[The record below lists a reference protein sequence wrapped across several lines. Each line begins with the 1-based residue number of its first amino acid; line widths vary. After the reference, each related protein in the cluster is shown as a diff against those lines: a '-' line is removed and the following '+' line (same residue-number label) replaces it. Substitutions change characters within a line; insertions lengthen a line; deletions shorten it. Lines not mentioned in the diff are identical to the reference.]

1 MDVIWFSEFLTI
13 PRVLFAC
20 VLLTFSDLAVLM
32 RLFLENQDKERDP
45 GGNNQRRA
53 DSPMFD
59 VTSKCCRGAGA
70 GRTFDLLG
78 QGSGV
83 CVLPGCATVAD
94 SAGLA
99 PNILLVLWWFFQ
111 LADLD
116 GPKGHVT
123 QHAVPLP
130 KLLESLL
137 LWTAMWKL
145 GDYIYPG
152 NTRSQQ
158 QKWNSMGWC
167 INTGS

>member
-70 GRTFDLLG
+70 GRTFDFLG

-83 CVLPGCATVAD
+83 Y
-94 SAGLA
+94 A
-99 PNILLVLWWFFQ
+99 PTHTI
-111 LADLD
+111 
-116 GPKGHVT
+116 P
-123 QHAVPLP
+123 
-130 KLLESLL
+130 LL
-137 LWTAMWKL
+137 LLRTCVARVN
-145 GDYIYPG
+145 II
-152 NTRSQQ
+152 T
-158 QKWNSMGWC
+158 
-167 INTGS
+167 